1 MNSLKTLSTQLD
13 EIELAN
19 IDKLNEHPV
28 IQNITKLDTV
38 QFNSVLL
45 QRRFVSHAITNLY
58 DFAIDSNISIDCKMI
73 LRRIQREE
81 YPEPSGNEQYPP
93 SHREDLIHDL
103 QLIGISLD
111 QILQSRPSKTTKA
124 CVDYMLNKMLD
135 YGSENSAIKTISYI
149 RFAGEVIVA
158 EEYKALWSRISKILS
173 DSGHNPKNISRFFW
187 PHIIHDS
194 RSSFSSEMKKS
205 KTHSSYLGFFLSRLI
220 NSDSDL
226 GLFISAEDVALRLK
240 RLFYD
245 QFITKLA

>member
-1 MNSLKTLSTQLD
+1 MSSLKTLSTQLD

-19 IDKLNEHPV
+19 IDKLKEHPV
-28 IQNITKLDTV
+28 IQNISELDTD
-38 QFNSVLL
+38 QFYDVLL

-58 DFAIDSNISIDCKMI
+58 DFAIDSNINTDCKLI

-81 YPEPSGNEQYPP
+81 YPDPTSYESYPP
-93 SHREDLIHDL
+93 SHREDLVHDL

-124 CVDYMLNKMLD
+124 CVDFMLNKMLD
-135 YGSENSAIKTISYI
+135 YGSENSAIKTITFI

-158 EEYKALWSRISKILS
+158 EEYKALWSRIAKILM
-173 DSGHNPKNISRFFW
+173 DSGYNPKNVSRFFW
-187 PHIIHDS
+187 PHIIHDA
-194 RSSFSSEMKKS
+194 RSSFSAEMMKS

-226 GLFISAEDVALRLK
+226 SLFRSAENDALRLK
-240 RLFYD
+240 RFFYD
-245 QFITKLA
+245 QFIPKLA